1 VIHIM
6 IHKFVLMSKSVLCCS
21 GSADT
26 VATGDTVAF
35 SSRARR
41 TNRRRAKPDASQQ
54 EE

>member
-6 IHKFVLMSKSVLCCS
+6 IHKSVFMQKSVLCCP

-26 VATGDTVAF
+26 VGTGDAVAF